1 MVYFWNILDIGVLSV
16 VENEVEVIIVV
27 YLLYLKME
35 MMVFLDGN
43 CKLKVCLIIYNKDYY
58 FYF

>member
-35 MMVFLDGN
+35 MMVFLDVVG
-43 CKLKVCLIIYNKDYY
+43 V
-58 FYF
+58 